1 MTTDLTQ
8 QPSGVRRRAFT
19 AGAAILLAVAVATV
33 AVYLFSGAHHG
44 QYDLKIYYSTV
55 RFWLDGNS
63 IYDYAQPDQVNGTL
77 GFTYP
82 PIAAVLMAPMTLLPL
97 GVVVVV
103 TISAI
108 VAANTALS
116 YLFLR
121 ERLRLPTA
129 QLMFATTLVSAA
141 SFCLLP
147 LGMNV
152 GFGQINIFLALLVAA
167 DILVLG
173 KRHNRWFGVGIGL
186 AMAIKL
192 TPGIFLLYL
201 MLSKRW
207 RALAVAVLTAAAAT
221 LLAAVVSFGDSVQYY
236 SRLVW
241 QSDRVGFLDTPMN
254 QSINGFIAR
263 LMSPEP
269 PSLGIWLACS
279 LLVAGVAVR
288 RIRQAVLHGDA
299 VAAISLTG
307 LLGILVSP
315 VSWIHHAVWVL
326 PAGIMIGCYFRSARP
341 IRIRTHAVP
350 VSAFP
355 DPAFPDSAPPH
366 RSALRLHRTVPRA
379 EFIRM
384 MVLAVTGLFVWV
396 VNTQLL
402 FGLPETNFSSFGAIV
417 EGSIQLIWMLAAL
430 LILPIGG
437 VAVTQNQVS
446 RPGSTGGPPLSI

>member
-1 MTTDLTQ
+1 VVPTAPTIPTSVRQWMTTDLAGL
-8 QPSGVRRRAFT
+8 PAGVRRRAFA
-19 AGAAILLAVAVATV
+19 AGAAVLLAVALSTV
-33 AVYLFSGAHHG
+33 AVYLFFGAHHG
-44 QYDLKIYYSTV
+44 QYDLKIYYNTV

-63 IYDYAQPDQVNGTL
+63 IYDYAQPDQVNVTL

-97 GVVVVV
+97 GVVVAV

-108 VAANTALS
+108 VVANTALS

-121 ERLRLPTA
+121 ERFRLPTA

-207 RALAVAVLTAAAAT
+207 RALAVAVLTAAAAI

-263 LMSPEP
+263 LMSPEA
-269 PSLGIWLACS
+269 PSRGIWLACS

-299 VAAISLTG
+299 VAAITLTG

-341 IRIRTHAVP
+341 IRIGPHAVP
-350 VSAFP
+350 VS
-355 DPAFPDSAPPH
+355 AFPDSAPPH
-366 RSALRLHRTVPRA
+366 RSVLRPHRTVPRA

-396 VNTQLL
+396 IDTRLL

-437 VAVTQNQVS
+437 VAVT
-446 RPGSTGGPPLSI
+446 RRTR